1 VDQGGHIVGRGK
13 GGVFG
18 NSVQCT
24 FQASCRSPDDSR
36 GQLCFRGDGV
46 SCWCTVTICKK
57 SPEKAAV
64 AITAA
69 KSQNIVAL
77 HHAVLAVADFA
88 MLFGILRRCLGALES
103 LVFYVKKSCQTV

>member
-1 VDQGGHIVGRGK
+1 M
-13 GGVFG
+13 FG

-24 FQASCRSPDDSR
+24 SQASCRSLDDRR

-64 AITAA
+64 AIAAA
-69 KSQNIVAL
+69 KSQKIVAL
-77 HHAVLAVADFA
+77 HHAVLAIADFA
-88 MLFGILRRCLGALES
+88 TLFGFLRRCLGAMES
-103 LVFYVKKSCQTV
+103 LVFYVKKKLQTVKKT